1 MMNIIFW
8 FTGYLIFVV
17 SLVSCAGGS
26 DFRKPSEEV
35 LTESIF
41 EDTEK
46 YVPKNGSLWP
56 GETSDNL
63 LFADTKAKDVGDIVT
78 ISLEENFESSN
89 SATTG
94 VSKNSEIDLSVDTV
108 LGMPNDYGMSNF
120 LGLGNSFDPNVR
132 AETSRSTNGAGTTTR
147 GGSMTGTM
155 AAIIKEQLPNGMFRI
170 EGRRAVTVNNEDQ
183 TMIITGLIRRVD
195 IGFNNTISSN
205 DIANANINYTGKGVI
220 SDEQNVGWL
229 MRFFAW
235 VWPF

>member
-1 MMNIIFW
+1 MNNILCVFA
-8 FTGYLIFVV
+8 YVLLAV
-17 SLVSCAGGS
+17 SLVSCAGNSG
-26 DFRKPSEEV
+26 FRKPSEEV

-46 YVPKNGSLWP
+46 FVPADGSLWP
-56 GETSDNL
+56 GETAENL

-78 ISLEENFESSN
+78 IQLEENFQSSN
-89 SATTG
+89 SATTDI
-94 VSKNSEIDLSVDTV
+94 SKESEINLGVTTV
-108 LGMPNDYGMSNF
+108 LGMPNDYGMTNF
-120 LGLGNSFDPNVR
+120 LGLGNAFDPNVE
-132 AETSRSTNGAGTTTR
+132 AESSRSTNGAGTTTR

-155 AAIIKEQLPNGMFRI
+155 AAVIKEELPNGVFRI
-170 EGRRAVTVNNEDQ
+170 EGRRAVTINNEDQ
-183 TMIITGLIRRVD
+183 TMVISGLIRRVD

-205 DIANANINYTGKGVI
+205 DIADANINYTGKGVI